1 MQFCQLVSAVYPAL
15 YWGVQWLSYRECW
28 APTGSWDPWDPGT
41 WAESRAN
48 VKHNSLCAC
57 L

>member
-48 VKHNSLCAC
+48 VKHNSLCAY